1 MKSKVKKFIC
11 PNKNV
16 PIVSKIVPG
25 DNHAT
30 SINTSRLAMSG
41 RETLES
47 SRSNFLESN
56 AVRIINET
64 EVQDEKREKSSPQRF

>member
-56 AVRIINET
+56 AVRT
-64 EVQDEKREKSSPQRF
+64 RDKSEVQD